1 MKHLITIAVGPVQEF
16 IASARRSRDLWFGSW
31 LLSELSKTAAN
42 EIVRQHKKESLIFPS
57 VADPAD
63 LNENSD
69 LSVANKIVALVEKP
83 DELSKTI
90 YEAMQKRLDDIRKDA
105 YQNVRGSFSEELQ
118 DKAEAQVRDLIEF
131 FWAAVKIENPGD
143 ANEYKKAREK
153 VEYLFAARKATRN
166 FISTKAWSGNVPK
179 SSLDGQR
186 ESVIHED
193 IYDSVR
199 TGKMTKEQLR
209 FQFGVREGERLCGV
223 GLLKRHGNRKS
234 RINST
239 NDDSFFS
246 TSHVASLPLLETL
259 TDIVAVEKYI
269 KRLKEIGM
277 NDRDLNNVP
286 VPKGATEHPAFGRND
301 GHLLFEERLNDYFE
315 SKEVFIDKKDGK
327 EKKKL
332 AEARE
337 ALQYFSKTALEDKK
351 PLSYYALLLAD
362 GDAMGKAIDARTSR
376 KEHQE
381 LSAELSL
388 FAKDVIKIVELQ
400 HKGSLIYSG
409 GDDVLAFVPL
419 HTVLTCAKEL
429 ANLFARK
436 LDRFK
441 ITEKGTTHSPTLSV
455 GIAVAHHLEPLEDTL
470 DLARKA
476 EKAAKAVEGKN
487 ALAVI
492 VDKRSGISRTLKGT
506 WGTIDTRLNQFVEWH
521 RQEEIPDGAAYQL
534 RDLANRLEVSDKVS
548 DEDRKV
554 LQRAKIAE
562 AKRILK
568 RKEISKEA
576 LRKSENFLNDIRDV
590 LKKEHLA
597 KGNAEKDFV
606 DKSVE
611 VLADELIIAKIF
623 ADAMQL
629 SQPRRE
635 KKDE

>member
-42 EIVRQHKKESLIFPS
+42 KIVEQNEENSLIFPY
-57 VADPAD
+57 VKDPTE
-63 LNENSD
+63 LNEKLKKNSEFN
-69 LSVANKIVALVEKP
+69 VVNKIVALVEKP
-83 DELSKTI
+83 DELCETI
-90 YEAMQKRLDDIRKDA
+90 DQAMQKRLDDIRKDA
-105 YQNVRGSFSEELQ
+105 YQNVRGPFSKELQ

-131 FWAAVKIENPGD
+131 FWAAVKIENPDD

-166 FISTKAWSGNVPK
+166 FISTKTWSGNVPK
-179 SSLDGQR
+179 SSLDGHR

-193 IYDSVR
+193 IYDAVR
-199 TGKMTKEQLR
+199 NGKMTKEELR
-209 FQFGVREGERLCGV
+209 LQFGVREGERLCGV
-223 GLLKRHGNRKS
+223 GLLKRLGNARDKNGNK
-234 RINST
+234 I
-239 NDDSFFS
+239 DSFSS
-246 TSHVASLPLLETL
+246 TSHVASLPLIDFLEHNAAKNKTAFNDYVTEL
-259 TDIVAVEKYI
+259 SRLLKQTIEEKELYKFLGKTAKAQPI
-269 KRLKEIGM
+269 
-277 NDRDLNNVP
+277 
-286 VPKGATEHPAFGRND
+286 FRNYD
-301 GHLLFEERLNDYFE
+301 GHILFEERLGEF
-315 SKEVFIDKKDGK
+315 FTDKKDLK
-327 EKKKL
+327 DARQALKKFFYDIEVNQSTL
-332 AEARE
+332 
-337 ALQYFSKTALEDKK
+337 L
-351 PLSYYALLLAD
+351 PYYALLLAD
-362 GDAMGKAIDARTSR
+362 GDAMGKAIDSLKSKTD
-376 KEHQE
+376 HQN
-381 LSAELSL
+381 LSAELSQ
-388 FAKDVIKIVELQ
+388 FAKDVIKIVEIK

-419 HTVLTCAKEL
+419 HTVLACAKEL
-429 ANLFARK
+429 AGLFAKK
-436 LDRFK
+436 LDRFG
-441 ITEKGTTHSPTLSV
+441 ITENGRTYSPTLSV

-506 WGTIDTRLNQFVEWH
+506 WGTIDKRLSQFVEWH
-521 RQEEIPDGAAYQL
+521 IADEIPDGAAYQL
-534 RDLANRLEVSDKVS
+534 KDLANRLEVSDKVS
-548 DEDRKV
+548 YEDRGV

-562 AKRILK
+562 GKRILK
-568 RKEISKEA
+568 RKEISEEA
-576 LRKSENFLNDIRDV
+576 LRKLENFLNDIRDV

-597 KGNAEKDFV
+597 KGNADKDFV

-629 SQPRRE
+629 SQPRQE